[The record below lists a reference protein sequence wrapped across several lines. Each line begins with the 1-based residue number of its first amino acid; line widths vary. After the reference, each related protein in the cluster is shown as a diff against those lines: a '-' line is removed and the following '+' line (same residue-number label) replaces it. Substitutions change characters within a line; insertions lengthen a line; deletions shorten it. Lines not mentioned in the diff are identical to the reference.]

1 MIAYFHG
8 LNGAASQKPKLLEQ
22 AYRNLPPN
30 VFPRT
35 FLNPTY
41 HDKKSYLEAIESV
54 TSWIKMN
61 LKNRESWEPF
71 VIVGSSLGGFA
82 ALIAAGRTGALA
94 CLINPCLEPVKSL
107 RGKVDDDWLAAL
119 GELYTESLSK
129 QNTQD
134 SDAAYKAYI
143 NRDDELL
150 YPFAAALEAA
160 GIYSVKEY
168 AHGGHRAENF
178 ESEILPD
185 LMKEYA
191 DMERVQIVVN
201 ERGGDGCID
210 CFE

>member
-41 HDKKSYLEAIESV
+41 HDKDSYLEAIESV
-54 TSWIKMN
+54 TSWIKR
-61 LKNRESWEPF
+61 LGKREPS

-94 CLINPCLEPVKSL
+94 CLINPCLEPLKSL
-107 RGKVDDDWLAAL
+107 PGKVDDDWLAAL

-178 ESEILPD
+178 ESEILPE

-191 DMERVQIVVN
+191 DSEKVQVLVMEG
-201 ERGGDGCID
+201 RGEPCRD
-210 CFE
+210 CWE

>member
-30 VFPRT
+30 VLPRT
-35 FLNPTY
+35 FLNQTY
-41 HDKKSYLEAIESV
+41 HDKKSYLAAIDSV
-54 TSWIKMN
+54 TRWMTGGPKR
-61 LKNRESWEPF
+61 REPS

-119 GELYTESLSK
+119 GNLYAESLTYH
-129 QNTQD
+129 NRLG
-134 SDAAYKAYI
+134 SDAGYIAYI

-150 YPFAAALEAA
+150 FPFAAALEALN
-160 GIYSVKEY
+160 INDVREY
-168 AHGGHRAENF
+168 PHGGHRAENF
-178 ESEILPD
+178 ESEILPA
-185 LMKEYA
+185 LMKEY
-191 DMERVQIVVN
+191 DNIEKSLVVSMRV
-201 ERGGDGCID
+201 EGWL
-210 CFE
+210 